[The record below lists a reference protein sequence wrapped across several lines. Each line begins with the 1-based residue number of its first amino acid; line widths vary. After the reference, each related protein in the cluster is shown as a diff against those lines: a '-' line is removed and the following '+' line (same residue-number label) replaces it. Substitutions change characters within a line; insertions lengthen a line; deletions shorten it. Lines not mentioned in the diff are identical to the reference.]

1 MDNELKS
8 GFGED
13 ITYDSSLG
21 SSNDKDSGATVF
33 QNVAMNENAAKANMQ
48 SNDLRRLIAEYPE
61 KINQSV
67 LRKGT
72 TIPKQA
78 SADTLKGFVFEKHAA
93 LSTEIDSVANG
104 NPIWKVQV
112 FTDGLLPDGTVLTG
126 IDKSEDLV
134 AFVKEHFWSK
144 PVKTDSGQFKTHSNN
159 NRIAYKIEARNQNYQ
174 GQQMIGSTNAPK
186 DLFKTSFEVHLKGGK
201 TVKSDPIDDE
211 TLKQMAEQAK
221 KQNAPEY
228 AHADEK
234 IKRMNEV
241 NMQNAIKA
249 GAFAGLAISTIKEIC
264 TVIAHKDE
272 LPEDQFLISVQNILC
287 GTIEGGVR
295 SGAIVGSMQIA
306 EKILGR
312 SLSAGEAVLPMALA
326 NVAVDFSKD
335 LYACFVT
342 KQIDTDDL
350 LCNTIDNT
358 YSSVAGFGGGY
369 IGGQAGASIFTSIA
383 TSTKIGAALGSA
395 AGPLGTVVGTVVGG
409 LLIGCAVQGVIGV
422 ANKDAAK
429 AFQESLDKINSN
441 ESFTGYDKMFYFA
454 DEMGSLSEFKLSFKC
469 LLPCYNLISDM
480 REYNMRKKAMNNIRA
495 QLESNID
502 NLYIQKNQRLKEM
515 ESIQQQRIEALQDR
529 FEEQEELLH
538 SQYRKEVH
546 NYIDACYGQFIS
558 LQMIYDQ
565 DTDKLVKA
573 YECNVEE
580 HNAILQYM
588 EERIQTNERIN
599 SILDEFMELYDD
611 RQFIMPIIYQIQFV
625 MNQDKLLIGKQHIS
639 YEDALLFVRG
649 RVSVC

>member
-8 GFGED
+8 SFGED

-78 SADTLKGFVFEKHAA
+78 SAETLKGFVFEKHTA

-104 NPIWKVQV
+104 NPIWKLRV
-112 FTDGLLPDGTVLTG
+112 FTDGQLPDGTTLSG
-126 IDKSEDLV
+126 IDPSVDV
-134 AFVKEHFWSK
+134 VSYVKEHVWSK
-144 PVKTDSGQFKTHSNN
+144 PERRDPAQLKMHNDENVDLYGKEAGVSRYRDKQFVGGTNSPDNVQKQYKVKVGNKV
-159 NRIAYKIEARNQNYQ
+159 I
-174 GQQMIGSTNAPK
+174 
-186 DLFKTSFEVHLKGGK
+186 
-201 TVKSDPIDDE
+201 KSDPMSNE
-211 TLKQMAEQAK
+211 EAK
-221 KQNAPEY
+221 KAAELAKQQKAPEY

-422 ANKDAAK
+422 ANMDAAK

-565 DTDKLVKA
+565 NTDKLVKA
-573 YECNVEE
+573 YECNGEE

-611 RQFIMPIIYQIQFV
+611 RQSIMPIIYQIQYV